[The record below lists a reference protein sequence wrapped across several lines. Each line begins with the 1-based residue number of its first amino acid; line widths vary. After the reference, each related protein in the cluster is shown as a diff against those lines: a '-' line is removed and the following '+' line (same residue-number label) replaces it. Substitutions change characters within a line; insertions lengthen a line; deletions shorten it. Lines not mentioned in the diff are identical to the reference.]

1 MPRKRVKKKDAEG
14 GNFFTIWADLNSF
27 LMILFLLL
35 YTFVMDKVSEIEQQ
49 KIYESI
55 RLSLKGTEFQ
65 PKIAKEVPDKERQN
79 IVDKVVRYIEDQKLS
94 DFLNVMV
101 EENKVRI
108 VLAQPVLFDTGKAEL
123 KESAMELLGDI
134 GKMLAEAKN
143 PIIVEGHTDN
153 MPIHTDK
160 YDSNWDLSFDRAYSV
175 IKYLVKTVGI
185 SPVRMNAIG
194 YGEYRPMAPNDTP
207 ENMAKNRRIE
217 INILLKEVFVSSK
230 KEE

>member
-1 MPRKRVKKKDAEG
+1 MPRKRAKKSGSAEG
-14 GNFFTIWADLNSF
+14 DFNTIWADFNSF
-27 LMILFLLL
+27 LSILFLLM
-35 YTFVMDKVSEIEQQ
+35 YTFVMDKVSEVEQQ

-55 RLSLKGTEFQ
+55 RLSLKGEELQ
-65 PKIAKEVPDKERQN
+65 PKIAKEAPDKERQN

-108 VLAQPVLFDTGKAEL
+108 ILAQPVLFDTGKAEL
-123 KESAMELLGDI
+123 KEGAMELLGDI
-134 GKMLAEAKN
+134 GKMLATAKN

-153 MPIHTDK
+153 VPIHTDK
-160 YDSNWDLSFDRAYSV
+160 YDSNWDLSFDRSYAV
-175 IKYLVKTVGI
+175 IKYLVKSVGI
-185 SPVRMNAIG
+185 SPVRMHAIG
-194 YGEYRPMAPNDTP
+194 YGEYRPIAPNDTP
-207 ENMAKNRRIE
+207 ENMAQNRRIE